1 MVNSS
6 LTVVEREMHD
16 RPSLP
21 EQYWREQSA
30 APRFLLQYSKNRH
43 AACDDYGHYGVPFV
57 GNRASGQRR
66 QNRITVRVKRGSTFI
81 AIEQQE
87 TECPYRSAALA

>member
-1 MVNSS
+1 MVSSS

-16 RPSLP
+16 RPSLH

-30 APRFLLQYSKNRH
+30 APRFLLHYSKNRH
-43 AACDDYGHYGVPFV
+43 AGCGDYRHYGVPLL

-66 QNRITVRVKRGSTFI
+66 QNRITVCVKRGSTFI

-87 TECPYRSAALA
+87 AECLYRSVALA